1 MCIASIAPLF
11 MIIPMLMILA
21 SSILFAIW
29 VYKDAEANGENG
41 LVWLLVVLVVPNLLG
56 IILYL
61 LLVKREKQVRCEN
74 CRHMN
79 SYREDY
85 CEICGS
91 PLDKDI
97 MKENQTNPLWK
108 WALGLLIL
116 GIIAILVFFFVA
128 TMASVPSVQ

>member
-1 MCIASIAPLF
+1 
-11 MIIPMLMILA
+11 MLMILA

-79 SYREDY
+79 SYRADY

-97 MKENQTNPLWK
+97 MKESQTNPLWK
-108 WALGLLIL
+108 WALSLLVL
-116 GIIAILVFFFVA
+116 GILTILVFFFAAMVY
-128 TMASVPSVQ
+128 SPSVQ

>member
-1 MCIASIAPLF
+1 MYIASIAPLF

-79 SYREDY
+79 SYRADY

-97 MKENQTNPLWK
+97 MKESQTNPLWK
-108 WALGLLIL
+108 WALGLLTL
-116 GIIAILVFFFVA
+116 GIIAILVFFFAAMVYG
-128 TMASVPSVQ
+128 PSVQ

>member
-1 MCIASIAPLF
+1 MYIASIAPLF
-11 MIIPMLMILA
+11 MFIPMLMILA

-41 LVWLLVVLVVPNLLG
+41 LLWLLVVLIVPNLLG

-79 SYREDY
+79 SYRADY

-91 PLDKDI
+91 QLNKRD
-97 MKENQTNPLWK
+97 MENSPSNPLWK
-108 WALGLLIL
+108 WAIGFLVL
-116 GIIAILVFFFVA
+116 GIVLLLVFFFSTLA
-128 TMASVPSVQ
+128 YAPQ

>member
-79 SYREDY
+79 SYRADY

-91 PLDKDI
+91 QLDKNL
-97 MKENQTNPLWK
+97 MKESQTNPLWT
-108 WALGLLIL
+108 WALGLLVL
-116 GIIAILVFFFVA
+116 GILTILVFFFAAMVYG
-128 TMASVPSVQ
+128 PSVQ